1 MCDLDSWIKMIHK
14 MTSVAISAG
23 SLKSGEGEKQWGRE
37 HNMDV
42 GQERPWSERHCV
54 GILVSLPFLA
64 QFNVQ
69 SFLYKML

>member
-1 MCDLDSWIKMIHK
+1 MAATSDPKAKDSCCKECVSMHLHRPLGL

-42 GQERPWSERHCV
+42 GQERPWSERHCM
-54 GILVSLPFLA
+54 GILGII
-64 QFNVQ
+64 
-69 SFLYKML
+69 